1 MMPHNRDD
9 HEEPRTPQKKGEP
22 PTQDSGEGDEAQ
34 SAKRKRTFRGNDGDR
49 RTFRGND
56 GDR

>member
-1 MMPHNRDD
+1 MPDNRDD
-9 HEEPRTPQKKGEP
+9 HEEPLTPQNKGEP
-22 PTQDSGEGDEAQ
+22 PTQDSKEGDEAQ